1 MKEDK
6 KENQN
11 KKEDENENIK
21 IIEKRKNDDTMS
33 NKININKNTD
43 ILEDDDEI
51 LKEIIKNIEKPKNK
65 KTKNNHIEINLDN
78 NIKIGFIPKDL
89 ITVYEIIK
97 EPSLSL
103 SDKAYQIN
111 QNFLLYEK
119 LLKKN
124 IKPVPI
130 IKKFDKKEILIN
142 ANYILNENLDIKDMI
157 SYNDNDEEIK
167 NLERSFEKSIDK
179 SFDKS
184 YEKSFERS
192 YNNNMSLNHSN
203 LSESQNL
210 TQNNN
215 HSLSINDNSFNG
227 SRSSIADI
235 MSGRVIIQQLHTM
248 FSNSLSENKEVEE
261 ENDNNEL
268 EEKEIG
274 EDNIIN
280 QENEE
285 EKDEN
290 TNDKNNNQNDNLE
303 NEEKSEDFQENE

>member
-1 MKEDK
+1 
-6 KENQN
+6 
-11 KKEDENENIK
+11 
-21 IIEKRKNDDTMS
+21 
-33 NKININKNTD
+33 
-43 ILEDDDEI
+43 
-51 LKEIIKNIEKPKNK
+51 
-65 KTKNNHIEINLDN
+65 
-78 NIKIGFIPKDL
+78 
-89 ITVYEIIK
+89 
-97 EPSLSL
+97 
-103 SDKAYQIN
+103 
-111 QNFLLYEK
+111 
-119 LLKKN
+119 
-124 IKPVPI
+124 
-130 IKKFDKKEILIN
+130 
-142 ANYILNENLDIKDMI
+142 
-157 SYNDNDEEIK
+157 
-167 NLERSFEKSIDK
+167 
-179 SFDKS
+179 
-184 YEKSFERS
+184 
-192 YNNNMSLNHSN
+192 MSLNHSN